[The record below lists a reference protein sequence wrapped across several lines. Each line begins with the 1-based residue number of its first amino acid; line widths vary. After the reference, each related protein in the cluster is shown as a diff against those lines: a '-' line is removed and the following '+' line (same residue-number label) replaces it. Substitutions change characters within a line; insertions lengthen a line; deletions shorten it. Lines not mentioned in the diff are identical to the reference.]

1 MSIFNMRLKEEMKRQ
16 GLSQHG
22 LANLSGLSRSTIA
35 DYSSRDVKPSYEKLS
50 ALSKALGV
58 ELEYLNGDSD
68 VRVKNENYYNGIV
81 TDIEYINSVLSI
93 INDEHITIIS
103 RLFTELQHYEKYS
116 ENNLIALIESI
127 TLANNEQL
135 SDILDYVNFKL
146 GRR

>member
-1 MSIFNMRLKEEMKRQ
+1 MGVFNMRLKEEMKKQ

-22 LANLSGLSRSTIA
+22 LATLSGLSRSTIA
-35 DYSSRDVKPSYEKLS
+35 DYSSRDVKPSYEKLL

-68 VRVKNENYYNGIV
+68 VRIKNEKYYDGIGSE
-81 TDIEYINSVLSI
+81 IEYIKSILSTM
-93 INDEHITIIS
+93 NDEHIPIVA

-116 ENNLIALIESI
+116 ENNLISIIESI

-135 SDILDYVNFKL
+135 GDISDYINFKL